1 LKHNDLPYRAMAS
14 AEWLRAA
21 AARRRLAA
29 TRDSLSA
36 LVQAAGLREGEIPHE
51 QPFDGGAE
59 FLLWAYDD

>member
-1 LKHNDLPYRAMAS
+1 MAS

-29 TRDSLSA
+29 TRDILSA